1 LDLLV
6 HLARMSDGTRKVT
19 RVTEIVGMEG
29 DVVSLQ
35 DIFLFEQKGI
45 GPNGEVLG
53 QHRAT
58 GIRPRFADR
67 LKAAGIALD
76 PSVFDPARKQ

>member
-1 LDLLV
+1 
-6 HLARMSDGTRKVT
+6 
-19 RVTEIVGMEG
+19 
-29 DVVSLQ
+29 
-35 DIFLFEQKGI
+35 FLFEQKGI

-53 QHRAT
+53 HHRAT

-67 LKAAGIALD
+67 LKAAGIVLD